1 MEVQDFTTPER
12 RLSRAGAPLR
22 EQGVSDPQLAGC
34 AERVD
39 RDAIDAILNGA
50 EPAWRAFVRAGAA
63 ATEDEERR
71 AYVGL
76 ATANPQRLRSALSIE
91 HPRPYW
97 PAGRARGE
105 VARLRERGVLDE
117 QVRAAIERVGL
128 RGAAE
133 ALAGPDNLGWGPGQ
147 GDEGSHP

>member
-22 EQGVSDPQLAGC
+22 EQGVSDPHLAGC

-76 ATANPQRLRSALSIE
+76 ATTNPQRLRSALSIE

-97 PAGRARGE
+97 PAGRARSE

-117 QVRAAIERVGL
+117 QVRAAIGRVG
-128 RGAAE
+128 
-133 ALAGPDNLGWGPGQ
+133 
-147 GDEGSHP
+147 